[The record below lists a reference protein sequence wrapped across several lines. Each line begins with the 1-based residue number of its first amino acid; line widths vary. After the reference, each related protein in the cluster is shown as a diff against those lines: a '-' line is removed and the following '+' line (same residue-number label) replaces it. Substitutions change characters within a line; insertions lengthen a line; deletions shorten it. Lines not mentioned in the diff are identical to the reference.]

1 MRDSKIPFLAGLL
14 VLILAGLAVALSL
27 FGTRD
32 AASNTPQIAVDGG
45 VFDTPVDPDSLPN
58 KQPKESEKPQSKAD
72 EPNEDTGKVVPK
84 PIVKLSVDASISGV
98 ATDYFDDA
106 VGGVTLT
113 LLAEDATDTTGPTCV
128 TDDEGLFH
136 FNVPLNAGDSY
147 FVACLQEDKAITA
160 TSAFSIEKDKPV
172 EGLAIK
178 IYAPA
183 RAFGVV
189 LNGDTREPL
198 ADVAIDLEGRK
209 DDRITRLGRLLGRIT
224 PIRSGEDGKFEI
236 GRVAPGRYLV
246 RASKQGWMAHEFN
259 PVTRGVQEM
268 SLDEFANYELLP
280 FILVQSGVIEGR
292 VLKKSDKTPIA
303 GATVDLGT
311 VLGGS
316 YDSTVTDADG
326 KYRFESVPPGMAGN
340 QGPGAGVGGVAVRAT
355 AAGFAIASRDLRVQ
369 SGQTRSG
376 IDLLLDDG
384 CSVTGVVTDNKS
396 NPIAGARVYFNDN
409 QFLQG
414 AELVVGIKISERAVS
429 TTTDEQ
435 GKFTLGSLPQGDVTI
450 TAAADDFANK
460 DAKLVLVVGTP
471 AETTIVLEPAGSIEG
486 TVTNQRGEPVEGVPI
501 AVFDSSGPQQLSF
514 VMKSFFGEELPDR
527 GESTMFPASIRTD
540 AEGHFMASGLKAGEY
555 ILLANSRDYEKY
567 ISPSLKVS
575 AGETTIHDFSLLAGG
590 TIFGRVYDENSQ
602 PVAGAPITCASIGSD
617 AVRVRTAYSDAGGNY
632 EITGLSAATYTVILN
647 EGDLTKLML
656 PNSAS
661 QVAVKA
667 GERVQFDI
675 YSQKPGTARIYGR
688 VTVDGQAY
696 VEQGLVL
703 LGGNFTG
710 FAANTTK
717 TDKLGNYEFRS
728 VALGTYQIAQSNG
741 PMPSLVRKRVRV
753 DKEGDIEINID
764 FVTVKISGRVEL
776 EGGKIPEGNIRVLAS
791 PVSPEAGDSNG
802 EDEKVNSLEMMVFRE
817 VQADPKTGIF
827 EISGLSPG
835 FYRLTVR
842 SENNGMVTRPY
853 LNLRASIGGI
863 VMTLPAEGATL
874 KGTVK
879 GLDEA
884 EKNTPF
890 GLIAALT
897 IEDEKGNPLALG
909 GFDNGVNLTNTKEFE
924 VKNLAEG
931 TFTVTLSATG
941 YTPVTFANVKL
952 APGQTTEL
960 TFTFISSGNVRITLL
975 NTDIGIQSAF
985 GLEYEIVNSKGE
997 QFKKRFTFLDFFNT
1011 EGDATQEVANNSF
1024 VIKDLPPETYTIT
1037 LTLPGYKNASETFTV
1052 VAGETAEASVQFE
1065 PE

>member
-1 MRDSKIPFLAGLL
+1 MAGLL
-14 VLILAGLAVALSL
+14 VLILAGLAVALAL
-27 FGTRD
+27 FGNRD
-32 AASNTPQIAVDGG
+32 VESNTPRIAADDGAFDKPADDTTLPGELPAKSPTKSTNKEDDGKRSDEVAPKPVIKIQIA
-45 VFDTPVDPDSLPN
+45 
-58 KQPKESEKPQSKAD
+58 
-72 EPNEDTGKVVPK
+72 
-84 PIVKLSVDASISGV
+84 ASISGL
-98 ATDYFDDA
+98 ATDYFDDP

-113 LLAEDATDTTGPTCV
+113 LLAEVATDTTGPTAV
-128 TDDEGLFH
+128 TDENGVFK
-136 FNVPLNAGDSY
+136 FETPLNEGDSY

-160 TSAFSIEKDKPV
+160 TGAFTIEKDKPV
-172 EGLAIK
+172 ERLSIK
-178 IYAPA
+178 IFAPA

-189 LNGDTREPL
+189 LNGDTRDPL
-198 ADVAIDLEGRK
+198 PDVSIELEGRK
-209 DDRITRLGRLLGRIT
+209 DDRITRLGKLLGRIK
-224 PIRSGEDGKFEI
+224 PIKSGEDGKFEI
-236 GRVAPGRYLV
+236 GQIAPGKFLV
-246 RASKQGWMAHEFN
+246 RANKQGWMAHEFN

-268 SLDEFANYELLP
+268 SLDEYANYELLP
-280 FILVQSGVIEGR
+280 FILVQSGIIEGR
-292 VLKKSDKTPIA
+292 VLKKSDKTPIV

-326 KYRFESVPPGMAGN
+326 KYRFESVPPGMGGN

-355 AAGFAIASRDLRVQ
+355 APGFAIASRDLRVQ

-384 CSVTGVVTDNKS
+384 CSVTGIVTDNKS

-414 AELVVGIKISERAVS
+414 AELVVGIKIAERAVS

-435 GKFTLGSLPQGDVTI
+435 GRFTLASLPPGDVTI
-450 TAAADDFANK
+450 TASADGFANNN
-460 DAKLVLVVGTP
+460 AKLVLVVGTP
-471 AETTIVLEPAGSIEG
+471 AETTIVLEPAGLIEG

-501 AVFDSSGPQQLSF
+501 AVYDASSPEQLGLI
-514 VMKSFFGEELPDR
+514 MKSFFGEELPDR

-540 AEGHFMASGLKAGEY
+540 AEGHYLADGLKAGEY

-567 ISPSLKVS
+567 VSPKLEVKT
-575 AGETTIHDFSLLAGG
+575 GQTTVHDFSLQVGG

-602 PVAGAPITCASIGSD
+602 PVAGAPITCASISSE
-617 AVRVRTAYSDAGGNY
+617 AFRIRTAYTDAGGNY
-632 EITGLSAATYTVILN
+632 EITGLSAATYTVVLN
-647 EGDLTKLML
+647 DGDVTKLML
-656 PNSAS
+656 PNSAN

-696 VEQGLVL
+696 AEQGLVL

-728 VALGTYQIAQSNG
+728 VALGLYQIAQSNG
-741 PMPSLVRKRVRV
+741 PMPSLVRKRIRI
-753 DKEGDIEINID
+753 DHEGDIEINID
-764 FVTVKISGRVEL
+764 FVTVKITGRVEL
-776 EGGKIPEGNIRVLAS
+776 EGGKVPEGNVKVLAS
-791 PVSPEAGDSNG
+791 PVSPEAADSSD

-817 VQADPKTGIF
+817 AQADPKTGAF

-853 LNLRASIGGI
+853 LNLRASVSGI
-863 VMTLPAEGATL
+863 VMTLPAVGATL
-874 KGTVK
+874 KGVVK

-909 GFDNGVNLTNTKEFE
+909 GFDNGVNLTNSKEFE

-931 TFTVTLSATG
+931 TFTVTLSVTG
-941 YTPVTFANVKL
+941 YTPVTYANVKL
-952 APGQTTEL
+952 TNGQTTDL
-960 TFTFISSGNVRITLL
+960 TFTFVTSGNVRITLL
-975 NTDIGIQSAF
+975 NEEIGIQSAF

-1024 VIKDLPPETYTIT
+1024 VIKDLPAETYTIT
-1037 LTLPGYKNASETFTV
+1037 LTLPGYKQASETFTV